1 MKRHLEKATESFR
14 AARPTVEPFTTPRR
28 DEFAVF
34 SGMTSTLRAPT
45 SSPLSPFRP
54 SSTMTV
60 DSSPSPSQE
69 THPSASGGLPQRFQP
84 VASQLPSHSPSM
96 EAESSPW
103 NQVHPSLIDQLVSF
117 EAQIA
122 PSPAV
127 GEYIHAHHQQYE
139 SPHTPHTPFS
149 FPTSTSSGS
158 PRRLAY
164 LQSAPHGRPPPLI
177 AQYTEGLSPVS
188 TMPDGGAG
196 AIDPHW
202 AVPHMDIQPQLVRQ
216 RTPPSGSCAPERV
229 LRQSGN
235 LSLTEVWSQLVTQ
248 MDIAPTGPQRPS

>member
-14 AARPTVEPFTTPRR
+14 AARPAVEPFTAPRR

-34 SGMTSTLRAPT
+34 SGMTSTVRAT
-45 SSPLSPFRP
+45 TSPLSPYRP
-54 SSTMTV
+54 PSTMTV
-60 DSSPSPSQE
+60 DPSPSPSQE
-69 THPSASGGLPQRFQP
+69 THSPASVGLPQRFQP
-84 VASQLPSHSPSM
+84 VASQFPSHSLSM
-96 EAESSPW
+96 EAETSPW

-127 GEYIHAHHQQYE
+127 GEYIQQQYE
-139 SPHTPHTPFS
+139 SPHTPHTSFS
-149 FPTSTSSGS
+149 FPTSTRSAS

-164 LQSAPHGRPPPLI
+164 LQTAPPGRPPPHM
-177 AQYTEGLSPVS
+177 AQYTEGPSPVS
-188 TMPDGGAG
+188 TIPDGDAG

-202 AVPHMDIQPQLVRQ
+202 GVPQLVPQ
-216 RTPPSGSCAPERV
+216 RTPPSGSYAPERV

-248 MDIAPTGPQRPS
+248 MDIAPTGPQQPS